1 MLKIEI
7 VNIDDVYAPED
18 EFGNKFLSRDYSTK
32 ENQEY
37 IQKLADDIKSKGAPE
52 EPVVLVEDG
61 GNYIVKTGNTRVEA
75 MRLNGVKKF
84 EAVIDLDATPED
96 ALRLAEAAYR
106 TNLKKTY
113 SPVEQAKI
121 SQQLFAFC
129 PDDYKVADVMHDDPD
144 NIKLMRRGYSI
155 AKERGGSEVEQM
167 TLEHFRAISDFEGDE
182 DAIDELMSSSE
193 ADVERTYRNLCKQRT
208 IKKNLDEVEA
218 KLSSLG
224 ILVVDDVSKEYSYEG
239 YFETVEEIES
249 DEGFD
254 PSVLD
259 PAVWRA
265 KKRVD
270 DFAMY
275 RKTDNGSK
283 ESKDQEAARI
293 RKDNMERIGKARRE
307 FFRHKFPDLPH
318 YKEYSEDRTDAYTG
332 PVSMSVSILIDD
344 LQLDYEIDPVL
355 IMLHVFAQEHKR
367 LTDYYGNIAGKTC
380 ARTFID
386 NARALTQD
394 GYMPPEIEL
403 ELIEEVEAYLNKHAE
418 QEGDDDGQ

>member
-1 MLKIEI
+1 MLTIRT

-37 IQKLADDIKSKGAPE
+37 IKKLADDIKSKGAPE

-61 GNYIVKTGNTRVEA
+61 GTYIVKTGNTRVEA

-129 PDDYKVADVMHDDPD
+129 PDDYKVADVMHDEPE
-144 NIKLMRRGYSI
+144 NIKKMRRGYSL

-167 TLEHFRAISDFEGDE
+167 TLDHFRAISDFEGDE
-182 DAIDELMSSSE
+182 DAIDKLMSSSE
-193 ADVERTYRNLCKQRT
+193 ADVDRTYRDLCRERE
-208 IKKNLDEVEA
+208 IKKNLYEVEA

-224 ILVVDDVSKEYSYEG
+224 ILIVDEVPEGYRYEG

-249 DEGFD
+249 DEDFD

-259 PAVWRA
+259 RTAWRA
-265 KKRVD
+265 KKRID

-275 RKTDNGSK
+275 RKTDNDSK
-283 ESKDQEAARI
+283 ELKDQEAARI
-293 RKDNMERIGKARRE
+293 RKDNMERISKARRE
-307 FFRHKFPDLPH
+307 FFKHKFPDLPH
-318 YKEYSEDRTDAYTG
+318 YKEYSEDRADAYTG
-332 PVSMSVSILIDD
+332 PVSMSVSSLLDD
-344 LQLDYEIDPVL
+344 LQLDYEVDPVL
-355 IMLHVFAQEHKR
+355 IMLHVFAQEHNR
-367 LTDYYGNIAGKTC
+367 LTDYYGDIAGKTR

-386 NARALTQD
+386 NAHALTQD

-403 ELIEEVEAYLNKHAE
+403 ELIKEVEAFLNKPTE
-418 QEGDDDGQ
+418 QDGDE

>member
-1 MLKIEI
+1 MLKIET

-52 EPVVLVEDG
+52 EPVVLVKDG

-129 PDDYKVADVMHDDPD
+129 PDDYKVADVVHDDPD
-144 NIKLMRRGYSI
+144 NIKKMRRGYSL

-167 TLEHFRAISDFEGDE
+167 TLDHFRAISDFEGDE
-182 DAIDELMSSSE
+182 DAIDKLMSSSE

-208 IKKNLDEVEA
+208 IKKNLDEIEA
-218 KLSSLG
+218 KLSYLG
-224 ILVVDDVSKEYSYEG
+224 INVFEEAPEGYSYEC
-239 YFETVEEIES
+239 FVHEVEELDAENFAP
-249 DEGFD
+249 GVFD
-254 PSVLD
+254 PDDWAASKGVDNFALF
-259 PAVWRA
+259 
-265 KKRVD
+265 KKNEDRSED
-270 DFAMY
+270 AAMC
-275 RKTDNGSK
+275 
-283 ESKDQEAARI
+283 EALRI
-293 RKDNMERIGKARRE
+293 RKDKMKLVERSRRE
-307 FFRHKFPDLPH
+307 FFKHKFPDLPS
-318 YKEYSEDRTDAYTG
+318 YKEYADGAQALHHG
-332 PVSMSVSILIDD
+332 PFYSGLDYLIDD
-344 LQLDYEIDPVL
+344 LELTIDIDPT
-355 IMLHVFAQEHKR
+355 INMINVFYCEHDA
-367 LTDYYGNIAGKTC
+367 LLDLEGNISSRSEACYFKNT
-380 ARTFID
+380 TE
-386 NARALTQD
+386 ALVND

-403 ELIEEVEAYLNKHAE
+403 ELVEEAEAFLSKPAE
-418 QEGDDDGQ
+418 QDNAG

>member
-1 MLKIEI
+1 MLKIET
-7 VNIDDVYAPED
+7 VNIDDVFAPED
-18 EFGNKFLSRDYSTK
+18 EYGNKFLSRDYSTK

-37 IQKLADDIKSKGAPE
+37 IKKLADDIKSKGAPE

-61 GNYIVKTGNTRVEA
+61 GTYIVKTGNTRVEA

-144 NIKLMRRGYSI
+144 NIKKMRRGYSL

-167 TLEHFRAISDFEGDE
+167 TLDHFKAISDFEDDE
-182 DAIDELMSSSE
+182 DAIDKLMSSSE
-193 ADVERTYRNLCKQRT
+193 ADVDRTYRYLCNQRT
-208 IKKNLDEVEA
+208 IKKNLDEIEA
-218 KLSSLG
+218 KLSDLG
-224 ILVVDDVSKEYSYEG
+224 ILIVNETPEGYRYEC

-249 DEGFD
+249 DEEFD

-259 PAVWRA
+259 RTAWRA
-265 KKRVD
+265 KKRID

-275 RKTDNGSK
+275 RKTDNDSK
-283 ESKDQEAARI
+283 ESKEKQAARI
-293 RKDNMERIGKARRE
+293 RKDKMERIKKSRCELFAHE
-307 FFRHKFPDLPH
+307 FLNLPH
-318 YKEYSEDRTDAYTG
+318 YQEYTQGKQTQHYSPFYSRLD
-332 PVSMSVSILIDD
+332 SFIDD
-344 LQLDYEIDPVL
+344 LELTFEIDP
-355 IMLHVFAQEHKR
+355 IINMINVFCCEYDS
-367 LTDYYGNIAGKTC
+367 LLDYSGNISS
-380 ARTFID
+380 RTSAYYFID
-386 NARALTQD
+386 TTAALVED
-394 GYMPPEIEL
+394 GYMPSEIEL
-403 ELIEEVEAYLNKHAE
+403 ELVEEAKAFLNQHAE
-418 QEGDDDGQ
+418 QDGAE

>member
-1 MLKIEI
+1 MLKIET

-18 EFGNKFLSRDYSTK
+18 EYGNKFLSRDYTTK

-37 IQKLADDIKSKGAPE
+37 IRKLADDIKSKGAPE

-61 GNYIVKTGNTRVEA
+61 GTYIVKTGNTRVEA

-144 NIKLMRRGYSI
+144 NIKMMRRGYSI

-167 TLEHFRAISDFEGDE
+167 TLEHFKAISDFEGDE
-182 DAIDELMSSSE
+182 NAIDELMSSSE
-193 ADVERTYRNLCKQRT
+193 ADVERTYRNLCTKRT
-208 IKKNLDEVEA
+208 IKKNLDEIEA
-218 KLSSLG
+218 KLSDLG
-224 ILVVDDVSKEYSYEG
+224 IEIVDEVPKG
-239 YFETVEEIES
+239 YRYKGCFETLEEIES
-249 DEGFD
+249 DEDFD

-259 PAVWRA
+259 PTAWRA
-265 KKRVD
+265 KKCVD
-270 DFAMY
+270 DFTMY
-275 RKTDNGSK
+275 RKTDNDSK

-293 RKDNMERIGKARRE
+293 RKDKMKRITKSRRE
-307 FFRHKFPDLPH
+307 FFKHKFPDLPN
-318 YKEYSEDRTDAYTG
+318 YKEYADGAQALHHG
-332 PVSMSVSILIDD
+332 PFYSGLDYLIDD
-344 LQLDYEIDPVL
+344 LELTIDIDPTINMINVFYCEHDVLLDYS
-355 IMLHVFAQEHKR
+355 
-367 LTDYYGNIAGKTC
+367 GNIYG
-380 ARTFID
+380 
-386 NARALTQD
+386 RAEACFFKNTTEALVKD

-403 ELIEEVEAYLNKHAE
+403 ELIEEAEAFLNQPAE
-418 QEGDDDGQ
+418 QDSAE